1 MGERA
6 RSWAEWGRCSPL
18 RQSPELG
25 LRRLVCPPAG
35 SKQTAL
41 PSSLVFVFYKAVHA
55 LDSGQAQC
63 LHDHGAVKEHLHES
77 SQLTSTDPCIT
88 SPQHHG
94 SSSVVRATG
103 SSLQGGND
111 LKWMGDPE
119 LRGGC
124 GGALFSA
131 RRHRVRRAGACYVV
145 PRVCVN
151 NLTLTRSGKCLR

>member
-1 MGERA
+1 MLGERA
-6 RSWAEWGRCSPL
+6 LSWAEWGRCSPL

-41 PSSLVFVFYKAVHA
+41 PHSLVFVFYKAVHT
-55 LDSGQAQC
+55 LDPGQAQC
-63 LHDHGAVKEHLHES
+63 LHSLGAVKEPSHES
-77 SQLTSTDPCIT
+77 SQLASTDPCIT
-88 SPQHHG
+88 SSRLHR

-103 SSLQGGND
+103 SSLQGGNY

-151 NLTLTRSGKCLR
+151 NLTRSGKCLR